1 LEETVEVATRV
12 LIAGGGVAALEA
24 ALALRALAEDRVR
37 VELLAPEPQ
46 FWYRPLAVAEP
57 FDLGEVRRFEL
68 AELAAAAGATFS
80 PGALTGVDAGSRQ
93 AQTSTGNSVPYDVLL
108 VACGAGP
115 TAAVPGALTFRGPAD
130 TEKIRRLLEEIV
142 AGRVGRVAFVVPWGA
157 VWSLP
162 IYELALMTATYCAE
176 RDIGVEL
183 ALVTPEDEPLQ
194 LFGRAGSEA
203 VRELLEERGIA
214 VQTGAC
220 PVELL
225 DGELRLVPEGTIA
238 ADRVVA
244 LPRLRGPRSD
254 GLPQTVEGFLPVDA
268 HGRVHGLADVFA
280 AGDITSFPVKQGG
293 IATQQ
298 ADAAAELIAANAGA
312 DVSPQPFRPVLRGLL
327 LTGRRPRYLRHEI
340 TGGAGDAS
348 AASPEP
354 LWWPPAKI
362 VGRYLAPFLG
372 AFAGVESPPE
382 APAAPGALP
391 VEVELDAARVRELAA
406 LRLETAAAEGDGG
419 ATVAEVMSS
428 DPLVVAPEDTLGE
441 VAEKMR
447 ARDLG
452 SALVADYGRWPA
464 GENAAPVQG
473 RVQDSRASRERVNG
487 RARALA
493 LEEEDDLAF
502 ADKDVVPLEPHALKV
517 EGRTLLNQ
525 LPGRLGAATLDRNN
539 HGDAGP
545 RRPLCPEPR
554 EQIGELAEQSN
565 PAQGGDEHPLAGLP
579 LEHERLVA
587 VDPLSGRAP
596 DLRRGELVERNPQLV
611 FARPV
616 QDRSSAP
623 SSSLPLAVG
632 PSPVRQTTAYSCGR
646 SWTLSVDKTAP
657 SEGAGEAIALA
668 ASPGVR
674 ERLSRRAAKYGSRTR
689 QADR

>member
-24 ALALRALAEDRVR
+24 ALALGALAEDRVR

-57 FDLGEVRRFEL
+57 FDLGEVSKFEL
-68 AELAAAAGATFS
+68 SELAAAAGATFS
-80 PGALTGVDAGSRQ
+80 PGALTGVDAENRQ
-93 AQTSTGNSVPYDVLL
+93 AQTSAGSSIPYDVLL

-130 TEKIRRLLEEIV
+130 TGRVRSLLEEIV
-142 AGRVGRVAFVVPWGA
+142 AGQVRRVAFVVPWGA

-162 IYELALMTATYCAE
+162 IYELALMTAAYLAE
-176 RDIGVEL
+176 REVGHVEL
-183 ALVTPEDEPLQ
+183 ALVAPEDEPLQ

-203 VRELLEERGIA
+203 VRELLAERGIA
-214 VQTGAC
+214 VQTGSC
-220 PVELL
+220 PVELV

-238 ADRVVA
+238 ADRVIA
-244 LPRLRGPRSD
+244 LPRLRGPRID
-254 GLPQTVEGFLPVDA
+254 GLPQTVEGFISVDA
-268 HGRVHGLADVFA
+268 HGQVHGLADVFA

-312 DVSPQPFRPVLRGLL
+312 DLTPQSFRPVLRGLL

-348 AASPEP
+348 VASPEP

-382 APAAPGALP
+382 APAARGGVP
-391 VEVELDAARVRELAA
+391 VEVELDAASVHELAA

-419 ATVAEVMSS
+419 ATVAEVMST

-452 SALVADYGRWPA
+452 SALVADYGRLIGILTSRDLLRA
-464 GENAAPVQG
+464 FAG
-473 RVQDSRASRERVNG
+473 RVHPSEARVREWMTAEPVAVSAATPIEAAVTMMTEYGFHHLPVVDGERPTGMVG
-487 RARALA
+487 LRQAARQAR
-493 LEEEDDLAF
+493 
-502 ADKDVVPLEPHALKV
+502 
-517 EGRTLLNQ
+517 GRT
-525 LPGRLGAATLDRNN
+525 GIGLG
-539 HGDAGP
+539 
-545 RRPLCPEPR
+545 
-554 EQIGELAEQSN
+554 
-565 PAQGGDEHPLAGLP
+565 
-579 LEHERLVA
+579 
-587 VDPLSGRAP
+587 
-596 DLRRGELVERNPQLV
+596 
-611 FARPV
+611 F
-616 QDRSSAP
+616 
-623 SSSLPLAVG
+623 
-632 PSPVRQTTAYSCGR
+632 
-646 SWTLSVDKTAP
+646 
-657 SEGAGEAIALA
+657 
-668 ASPGVR
+668 
-674 ERLSRRAAKYGSRTR
+674 
-689 QADR
+689 